1 MLSWRV
7 RREKFRWWTLLSLTQ
22 FSRVRTEGGGE
33 LRSSGVVI
41 EDWSD
46 RLLRRETDVWRGF
59 SDSFS
64 QLANW

>member
-1 MLSWRV
+1 M

-46 RLLRRETDVWRGF
+46 RLRRRRQMCGEGF
-59 SDSFS
+59 QTVSLS
-64 QLANW
+64 